1 MLKRV
6 AAISG
11 AGVQVISLLAL
22 DDRGRPSMMQA
33 LPRSSPGMGI
43 PAFACTPDLFPELM
57 AAAINRQA
65 IGQWAAQQEL
75 VTALS

>member
-1 MLKRV
+1 M

-22 DDRGRPSMMQA
+22 DDRGRPSYDA
-33 LPRSSPGMGI
+33 SIASIFAGMGI
-43 PAFACTPDLFPELM
+43 PAFACTQNIFPELM
-57 AAAINRQA
+57 AAAINRQD

-75 VTALS
+75 VTAR